1 MTGIFSAKNRMSKFK
16 LKKGVKNG
24 KARFNT
30 KCILFF
36 ADIFSGPHWVL
47 LAVRYDSKH
56 LVQAKYDFG
65 VYLEKFST
73 CYHESL

>member
-1 MTGIFSAKNRMSKFK
+1 MGRHNLTHKMHF
-16 LKKGVKNG
+16 
-24 KARFNT
+24 
-30 KCILFF
+30 FF

-56 LVQAKYDFG
+56 FVQAKNDLR
-65 VYLEKFST
+65 VYLEKFWT

>member
-1 MTGIFSAKNRMSKFK
+1 MSKFK

-24 KARFNT
+24 KAQFNPQNAF
-30 KCILFF
+30 FF

-56 LVQAKYDFG
+56 LVQAKYDLG
-65 VYLEKFST
+65 VYLEKFWT
-73 CYHESL
+73 CYYESL